1 MIMIN
6 RARLK
11 IKKLLVNSVSLSLC
25 FFVLH
30 FAVLIGVPL
39 RIVMIGKTGVGKSAV
54 GNTILGRKVFH
65 SSPSANSVTHLCQK
79 AMVYD
84 HREIYVIDTP
94 GILDTS
100 KPKDIIR
107 REIVRCIQI
116 SAPGPHVF
124 LLVLQ
129 IGRFTA
135 EEQKSVQALQ
145 ELFGEEASKYMV
157 VVFTHGDALNGQT
170 IDDYVKNGHPEL
182 RKVIQRCGSRYTV
195 FDNIN
200 KTRKQ
205 VKTLMKKID
214 EMVAA
219 NGGEWFTQEMFE
231 EAEEQIQQQNM
242 ERAAAELL
250 EYQFSF
256 LGELDNR
263 VVLFQQILIEGI
275 REQFAIDSG
284 SSSY

>member
-1 MIMIN
+1 MDCKKCLCLCRRCNSPERN
-6 RARLK
+6 R
-11 IKKLLVNSVSLSLC
+11 
-25 FFVLH
+25 
-30 FAVLIGVPL
+30 PL

-54 GNTILGRKVFH
+54 GNTILNRKVFH

-100 KPKDIIR
+100 KPKDLIK
-107 REIVRCIQI
+107 RELVRCIQI

-129 IGRFTA
+129 IGRFTS

-157 VVFTHGDALNGQT
+157 VVFTHGDLLKGQT
-170 IDDYVKNGHPEL
+170 IEDYVTKGHPEL

-195 FDNIN
+195 FDNTNIQKRN
-200 KTRKQ
+200 Q
-205 VKTLMKKID
+205 VNTLMKKID
-214 EMVAA
+214 EMVSA
-219 NGGEWFTQEMFE
+219 NGGECFTQEMFQ
-231 EAEEQIQQQNM
+231 EAEDKIQQQSM
-242 ERAAAELL
+242 KRAAAELL

-256 LGELDNR
+256 LGVLDAR
-263 VVLFQQILIEGI
+263 VVLFQQMLIEGFN
-275 REQFAIDSG
+275 EQFAIDSG
-284 SSSY
+284 SYGY